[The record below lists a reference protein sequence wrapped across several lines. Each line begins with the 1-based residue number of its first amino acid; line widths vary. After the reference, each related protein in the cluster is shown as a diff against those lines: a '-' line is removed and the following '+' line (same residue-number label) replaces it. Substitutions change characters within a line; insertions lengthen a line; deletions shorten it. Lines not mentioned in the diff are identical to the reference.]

1 MAGGYDQERT
11 ESATA
16 KRREQAREEGQVV
29 KSREVV
35 STSLFLGHLLF
46 FFFAGASLFQK
57 VQQVIHDGL
66 ATFGEVE
73 LSRQD
78 IVGVFRHYLYQ
89 LTDILFPLF
98 LMLFVLGL
106 VANVLQT
113 GLLFSLKALEP
124 KYSRLNPWQGLQ
136 HILSLQSV
144 NELVKSL
151 IKIGLVGYIAY
162 AAIAAEIG
170 QFLPLSQQALTDIVR
185 YLGSSILRIGTHT
198 AYALIALAI
207 LDYAFQRWQYEKHL
221 RMSRQEIKEERKE
234 SEGDPQIRSRIR
246 SVMREMARR
255 RMMEDVP
262 KADVVV
268 TNPTHLA
275 VALRYQRQD
284 MPAPK
289 VVAKGAGYI
298 AERIK
303 AVAREHSVP
312 LVENRMV
319 AQSLYKTVEIGEV
332 IPEVLYRAV
341 AEILAHV
348 YRLKPRAAF

>member
-35 STSLFLGHLLF
+35 ATSLFLGYLLF
-46 FFFAGASLFQK
+46 FYFAGAALFQK

-66 ATFGEVE
+66 ATSGDID
-73 LSRQD
+73 LSQQN

-89 LTDILFPLF
+89 HTDILIPLF
-98 LMLFVLGL
+98 LVLFVVGL
-106 VANVLQT
+106 AANVLQT
-113 GLLFSLKALEP
+113 GFLFSLKALEP
-124 KYSRLNPWQGLQ
+124 KYTRLNPWQGLQ

-144 NELVKSL
+144 NELVKAL
-151 IKIGLVGYIAY
+151 VKIGLVGYIAY

-170 QFLPLSQQALTDIVR
+170 QFFPLSQQVLTDIVR
-185 YLGSSILRIGTHT
+185 YLGSSTLRIGTHT

-255 RMMEDVP
+255 RMMEEVP
-262 KADVVV
+262 RADVVV

-275 VALRYQRQD
+275 VALRYQQRD
-284 MPAPK
+284 MPAPQ

-303 AVAREHSVP
+303 VVAREHSVP

-332 IPEVLYRAV
+332 IPEVLYKAV

>member
-46 FFFAGASLFQK
+46 FCFAGASLFQK
-57 VQQVIHDGL
+57 AQHVIHDGL
-66 ATFGEVE
+66 ATFGDIE
-73 LSRQD
+73 LSQQNL
-78 IVGVFRHYLYQ
+78 VGVFQHYLYQ
-89 LTDILFPLF
+89 LAAILLPLF
-98 LMLFVLGL
+98 LMLFVVGL
-106 VANVLQT
+106 AANVLQT
-113 GLLFSLKALEP
+113 GLLFSLQALEP
-124 KYSRLNPWQGLQ
+124 KYTRLNPWQGLQ
-136 HILSLQSV
+136 NILSLQSV

-162 AAIAAEIG
+162 ATIAADIG
-170 QFLPLSQQALTDIVR
+170 QFFPLSQQALIDIVHA
-185 YLGSSILRIGTHT
+185 LGSSAWRIGTHT
-198 AYALIALAI
+198 AYALIALAL

-234 SEGDPQIRSRIR
+234 SEGDPQIRARIR
-246 SVMREMARR
+246 SVMREIARR
-255 RMMEDVP
+255 RMMEEVP
-262 KADVVV
+262 RADVVV
-268 TNPTHLA
+268 TNPTHVA

-303 AVAREHSVP
+303 ALAREHSVP

-332 IPEVLYRAV
+332 IPEVLYKAV
-341 AEILAHV
+341 AEILAYV
-348 YRLKPRAAF
+348 YRLKPGAAF